1 MSARC
6 ENTRETGR
14 WRESRLSEA
23 LCQTH
28 TAHAAV
34 GRQRDGPRSGKC
46 RWALCDVR
54 WKFSVYDCFARGVS
68 RVRASCTVPRLQ
80 VRLLASNNEDLNSL
94 NSLNR
99 QETKRQLAPSMW
111 HRRPGIVNFGIG
123 RLEGAAPTKQEA
135 RRGPARG
142 LCAVQA
148 ACAHWVCAG
157 SVLSARRSGCEA
169 RTAHQTRPT
178 RRACRRP
185 RGSS

>member
-1 MSARC
+1 MTGRC
-6 ENTRETGR
+6 ENTREPGR

-80 VRLLASNNEDLNSL
+80 VRLLASNNEDLNSQ
-94 NSLNR
+94 NTSKQAR
-99 QETKRQLAPSMW
+99 DTTAARAVDVASSTRHRQLRHRPSRGRGAYQAGGTPWASAWVVRDAGSMCALGV
-111 HRRPGIVNFGIG
+111 RGIG
-123 RLEGAAPTKQEA
+123 AECAAERVRGEDGAPNASNSTSLPETEGK
-135 RRGPARG
+135 
-142 LCAVQA
+142 
-148 ACAHWVCAG
+148 
-157 SVLSARRSGCEA
+157 
-169 RTAHQTRPT
+169 
-178 RRACRRP
+178 
-185 RGSS
+185 